1 LTVENPNLSGEAVN
15 KESSDRLA
23 RMVLFCCG
31 SLIAIHFV
39 ASFFPQAR
47 LWGINQLHYFPLFF
61 RIILCA
67 VALAVLIP
75 RVGRMVTEPL
85 GSAFGWMANR
95 FAGINRYVK
104 YSAAAL
110 VSMLVF
116 WLLRTATPLLGD
128 GYLRAGQLKFG
139 VLMELTEPL
148 DFYLHLIAFRWLGVD
163 GYTTYAILSCVA
175 GGVFVFLALLLCDAW
190 GRNGGEK
197 LLVFS
202 MLVTMGSMQLFFGYV
217 ESYSLMYVLLAAYL
231 LAGLLYLKGEAGF
244 VWPYLFLLLAGG
256 FHLAAFFALPSLF
269 LLAWAKFPS
278 SSEEGRKGFGFARA
292 MYLGGVLFL
301 IIVGLYL
308 LKTYAVERP
317 PSSVLIYPFGSSESL
332 YSFFSA
338 AHWSDFLNEQFLIS
352 PVGALLLVA
361 LLVFFSRSI
370 NFKDSALRFLLWV
383 TLCLFVFALFIDSK
397 LGYARDWDLFAFTG
411 MGVTLLGVYLI
422 LGLAR
427 RENGRNL
434 GRITLALTLTAL
446 VSTLPWLLVNASEH
460 RAVARLEDLLQ
471 MDRQMAGHG
480 YEILAC
486 YFRDKGDHQQS
497 LELWKK
503 AITANPNP
511 RYFASLGNEY
521 RRVDQDEKAVE
532 AYRKALEE
540 GVDLPSRPGLYSNL
554 GNTLAQLGRYDEA
567 EAEMKKAISLRPDKA
582 EYYFNLGNILG
593 RAERYQEAAHYFEA
607 AIRLNP
613 DNTRIYKVL
622 GWTYARLGEVE
633 KAKACFE
640 RYLRSAPEDGRQIR
654 GLIDSIQIE
663 IDSGR

>member
-1 LTVENPNLSGEAVN
+1 LSVENPSVSGKAVS
-15 KESSDRLA
+15 EGSSDTLE

-31 SLIAIHFV
+31 FLIAIHFV

-47 LWGINQLHYFPLFF
+47 LWGLNQLHYFPLIF

-67 VALAVLIP
+67 VALAVLFP
-75 RVGRMVTEPL
+75 RASQMVTGFL
-85 GSAFGWMANR
+85 GTAFAWIADR
-95 FAGINRYVK
+95 FAGVNKHVK
-104 YSAAAL
+104 YSAVGL
-110 VSMLVF
+110 VSTLVF

-139 VLMELTEPL
+139 VLLELTEPL
-148 DFYLHLIAFRWLGVD
+148 DFYLHLLAFRWFGWD
-163 GYTTYAILSCVA
+163 GYTTYAILSCLA

-190 GRNGGEK
+190 GRNRSERF
-197 LLVFS
+197 LVLV

-231 LAGLLYLKGEAGF
+231 LAGLLYLKGEAEF
-244 VWPYLFLLLAGG
+244 VWPCLFLLLAGG

-269 LLAWAKFPS
+269 LLAWAKVPS
-278 SSEEGRKGFGFARA
+278 PSEEGPKGFGFARA
-292 MYLGGVLFL
+292 MYLGGVLFVMT
-301 IIVGLYL
+301 VGLYL
-308 LKTYAVERP
+308 LRTYALERP
-317 PSSVLIYPFGSSESL
+317 PSSVLIYPFGSNESL
-332 YSFFSA
+332 YSFFSI
-338 AHWSDFLNEQFLIS
+338 AHWLDFLNEQLLIS
-352 PVGALLLVA
+352 PVGALVLFA
-361 LLVFFSRSI
+361 LLVFFRRSI
-370 NFKDSALRFLLWV
+370 DFKDTALKFLLWV
-383 TLCLFVFALFIDSK
+383 MLCLFVFALLIDPK

-411 MGVTLLGVYLI
+411 MGVTFLGAYLV

-434 GRITLALTLTAL
+434 SRITLALALTAL

-486 YFRDKGDHQQS
+486 YFRDKGDHRES

-503 AITANPNP
+503 AIAANPNP

-593 RAERYQEAAHYFEA
+593 RAERYPEAARYFETA
-607 AIRLNP
+607 LRLNP
-613 DNTRIYKVL
+613 DNIRIYKVL

-640 RYLRSAPEDGRQIR
+640 RYLRSAPADGRQIK